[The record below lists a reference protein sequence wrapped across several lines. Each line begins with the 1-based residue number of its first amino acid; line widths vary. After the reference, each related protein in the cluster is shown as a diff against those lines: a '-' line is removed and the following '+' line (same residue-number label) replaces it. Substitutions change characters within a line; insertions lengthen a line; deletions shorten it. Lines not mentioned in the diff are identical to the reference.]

1 MTHISPSDKCSS
13 DKKIVLKIVY
23 DDVSRV
29 SIQLNTRLLTSDEQ
43 SQRLIAALATA
54 HVSR

>member
-1 MTHISPSDKCSS
+1 MTQISPSDKCSS

-43 SQRLIAALATA
+43 SRLIAALATA
-54 HVSR
+54 HVSH

>member
-43 SQRLIAALATA
+43 SRLIAALATA